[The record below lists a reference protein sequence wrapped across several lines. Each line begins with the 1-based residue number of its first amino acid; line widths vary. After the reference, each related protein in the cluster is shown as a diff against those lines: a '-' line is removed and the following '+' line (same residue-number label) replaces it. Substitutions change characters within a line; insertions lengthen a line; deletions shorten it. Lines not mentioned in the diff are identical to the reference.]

1 MDHETDIV
9 ITWVDGNDPEWRKK
23 KEQATSSQ
31 ASEDGGAERYRDWD
45 LLRYWFRGIE
55 KFAPWA
61 RHIFFITDGQKPSWL
76 DTDHPKLR
84 WLSHRDFMP
93 EEYLP
98 TFNSNAIEMNF
109 GRISELSEHFVYFND
124 DMFLISKTKIED
136 FFMNGLPCG
145 LPRLNLSYP
154 DNLFSQTLYNNA
166 VVLNRHYDFRE
177 TIRKYGKLWFSKQSL
192 RECCK
197 ILFFLK
203 MNMILGMSDHHL
215 PKAFLKSSFQALWD
229 EEEALMH
236 ETSLTKMRHKN
247 NITLHLVRDRQFFTG
262 QFSPQKPIGKAFLT
276 SELYHSDA
284 LCRYIRRQKGK
295 TICIN
300 DTAEEK
306 DFSAHRAM
314 IEEAFMAILPE
325 KSSFEKD
332 IQEENL

>member
-1 MDHETDIV
+1 
-9 ITWVDGNDPEWRKK
+9 
-23 KEQATSSQ
+23 
-31 ASEDGGAERYRDWD
+31 
-45 LLRYWFRGIE
+45 
-55 KFAPWA
+55 
-61 RHIFFITDGQKPSWL
+61 
-76 DTDHPKLR
+76 
-84 WLSHRDFMP
+84 
-93 EEYLP
+93 
-98 TFNSNAIEMNF
+98 
-109 GRISELSEHFVYFND
+109 
-124 DMFLISKTKIED
+124 
-136 FFMNGLPCG
+136 
-145 LPRLNLSYP
+145 
-154 DNLFSQTLYNNA
+154 
-166 VVLNRHYDFRE
+166 
-177 TIRKYGKLWFSKQSL
+177 
-192 RECCK
+192 
-197 ILFFLK
+197 
-203 MNMILGMSDHHL
+203 MSDHHL